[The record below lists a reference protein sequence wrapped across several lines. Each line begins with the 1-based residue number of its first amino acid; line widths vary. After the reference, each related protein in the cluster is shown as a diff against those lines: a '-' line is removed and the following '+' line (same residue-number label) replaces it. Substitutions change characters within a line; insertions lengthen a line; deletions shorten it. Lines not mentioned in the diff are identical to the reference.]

1 MREFRIKVNNEKTYV
16 VKANDYNQAVKTLHS
31 KLRDFD
37 LTNFLALK
45 RSLELR
51 IGEEID
57 FDKLEEYVNK
67 LPKDKNGKK
76 NINVKEVIKCCVKA
90 KDNAVS
96 DSISRYTGEDA
107 IRTNGFVKIKEDGD
121 WTSYRYNG
129 SDFDGAVFKIHQ
141 YNPSLIAFVSNGNR
155 TITVRNKY
163 LNDADDTAQ
172 GEIEVLKSFG
182 FDYKDGKWVKE
193 SNNNNIIVQPDYH
206 YVSVIGPDDTEKHCK
221 KYQYQSAGMLKKIIA
236 SNIKDSSITDTDMKT
251 AEDIIKKYGGNPVG
265 NVMGL
270 QKTRFVGQDEIK
282 NQHDFATDLDK
293 AGYKFYLINGRYRIS
308 PKDSSIKDDLTQVE
322 TYKKSIIYIDDNGY
336 YYHTPIGG
344 RGAKA
349 YRDNT
354 KDINIVKKRIDKD
367 YSFLYDSS
375 IKDVDWDFANK
386 LKQHS
391 QEEIR
396 NALKYSAP
404 TVYKQY
410 RNGETIQ
417 FAGLAGQLTGPEKTK
432 VLKRLGDSSIKDVS
446 YISGKNLKIGQ
457 KIVEDGEVLEVID
470 IKETQRGVNNN
481 YRDVTLKNVKTGATE
496 TVHFGNSTLARL
508 NDDWSK
514 GVSVTVKV
522 TTESLINAAKE
533 HKVLL
538 GGRNDAPEKF
548 IGRTSIRFT
557 LPNKDN
563 TAYAN
568 IDNSQSTIH
577 YNMYD
582 DEFTYKEFGGKKDFN
597 KAKLT
602 EGLKKLQD
610 YVVSQLISAGIVVNQ
625 SKVEVG
631 GSSRFNSTWRQ
642 AQSYNDE
649 SVKDADPVKVEKII
663 RKEKSALGITYYL
676 FQTKS
681 NSGATIY
688 YEVTD
693 KSYHGEPTYSGG
705 GVISFSLQSAND
717 SLDSHLL
724 YDKLVSKYG
733 KMAGRKRFFLGK
745 NDSVQRENDAS
756 TGYKYRITNN
766 GSKWYYETTFPDGH
780 TTLTGPYSSKQ
791 ETEQYFHKHRPTER
805 LNDYSPKYNKGQK
818 IQTSAGI
825 HEIIGYDPVR
835 PDVHTNR
842 IEYSYRLK
850 TPNGTYTN
858 MPDWQLEKLVKLGR
872 YKLIDSN
879 ISDTKFLVHAY
890 NDGKLLEEK
899 LVNTKV
905 EAEQLAKEFT
915 KKYGEDTTSIKLVY
929 SNITDADPVKVEKI
943 IRKEKSAL
951 GITYYIFQTKSSSG
965 YTIYYQVTDKTYHGE
980 PTYSGGGIISLSLK
994 SANDTL
1000 DHNLLSDKLKAKY
1013 GEKEGTKRYLR
1024 GENDSAIKDKLSTS
1038 DANSLVEAYIDKYK
1052 YTHSN
1057 LPYVNKPKIKIFN
1070 SPEEFRDKFL
1080 SSYRGYSIY
1089 AGGLLNYNGYVV
1101 KLFTSAK
1108 DGKIESPSAD
1118 NIFTIFPTTTIKD
1131 SNNIK
1136 NRKSYTI
1143 KVGDKQY
1150 KIFAES
1156 EEEAVDKYIKSKK
1169 Q

>member
-16 VKANDYNQAVKTLHS
+16 VKAKDYNQAVKKLHS
-31 KLRDFD
+31 K
-37 LTNFLALK
+37 
-45 RSLELR
+45 
-51 IGEEID
+51 
-57 FDKLEEYVNK
+57 
-67 LPKDKNGKK
+67 
-76 NINVKEVIKCCVKA
+76 
-90 KDNAVS
+90 
-96 DSISRYTGEDA
+96 
-107 IRTNGFVKIKEDGD
+107 
-121 WTSYRYNG
+121 
-129 SDFDGAVFKIHQ
+129 
-141 YNPSLIAFVSNGNR
+141 
-155 TITVRNKY
+155 
-163 LNDADDTAQ
+163 
-172 GEIEVLKSFG
+172 
-182 FDYKDGKWVKE
+182 
-193 SNNNNIIVQPDYH
+193 
-206 YVSVIGPDDTEKHCK
+206 
-221 KYQYQSAGMLKKIIA
+221 
-236 SNIKDSSITDTDMKT
+236 
-251 AEDIIKKYGGNPVG
+251 
-265 NVMGL
+265 
-270 QKTRFVGQDEIK
+270 
-282 NQHDFATDLDK
+282 
-293 AGYKFYLINGRYRIS
+293 
-308 PKDSSIKDDLTQVE
+308 
-322 TYKKSIIYIDDNGY
+322 
-336 YYHTPIGG
+336 
-344 RGAKA
+344 
-349 YRDNT
+349 
-354 KDINIVKKRIDKD
+354 
-367 YSFLYDSS
+367 
-375 IKDVDWDFANK
+375 
-386 LKQHS
+386 
-391 QEEIR
+391 
-396 NALKYSAP
+396 
-404 TVYKQY
+404 
-410 RNGETIQ
+410 
-417 FAGLAGQLTGPEKTK
+417 
-432 VLKRLGDSSIKDVS
+432 
-446 YISGKNLKIGQ
+446 
-457 KIVEDGEVLEVID
+457 
-470 IKETQRGVNNN
+470 
-481 YRDVTLKNVKTGATE
+481 
-496 TVHFGNSTLARL
+496 L

-631 GSSRFNSTWRQ
+631 GSSKFNSTWRQ
-642 AQSYNDE
+642 AQSYNDS
-649 SVKDADPVKVEKII
+649 SVKDYDLTNFLALKRSLELRIGEEIDFDRLEEYVNKLPKDKNGKKNIDVKEVIKRCIKAKDNAVSDSISRYNGEDAIRTNGFVKIKEDGDWTSYKYNGSDFDGAVFKIHQYNPSLIAFVSNGNRTITVRNKYLNDSADTAQGEIEVLKSFGFDYKDGKWVKESNNNDIIVQPDYHYVSVIGPDDTEKHCKKYQYQSAGMLKKIIASNIKDSFITDADMKIAEDIIKKYGGNPVGNVMGLQKTRFVGQDEIKNQHDFATDLDKAGYKFYLINGRYRISPKDSSIDDNSPKYSKGQKIQTSAGVHEIIGYDPVKADVHTNRIEYSYRLKTPNGTYTNMPDWQLEELVKLGRYKLIDSSTKDSSIKDTKFLVHAYNDGKLLEEKLVNTKVEAEQLAKEFIKKYGEYSTSIKLVDSNITDADPVKVEKII

-705 GVISFSLQSAND
+705 GIISFSLQSAND

-733 KMAGRKRFFLGK
+733 KMAGRKRFLLGK

-791 ETEQYFHKHRPTER
+791 ETEQYFHKHRPTE
-805 LNDYSPKYNKGQK
+805 
-818 IQTSAGI
+818 
-825 HEIIGYDPVR
+825 
-835 PDVHTNR
+835 
-842 IEYSYRLK
+842 
-850 TPNGTYTN
+850 
-858 MPDWQLEKLVKLGR
+858 KL
-872 YKLIDSN
+872 
-879 ISDTKFLVHAY
+879 
-890 NDGKLLEEK
+890 
-899 LVNTKV
+899 
-905 EAEQLAKEFT
+905 
-915 KKYGEDTTSIKLVY
+915 
-929 SNITDADPVKVEKI
+929 TDADPVKVEKI

-1038 DANSLVEAYIDKYK
+1038 DANFLVEAYIDKYK

-1057 LPYVNKPKIKIFN
+1057 LPYVNKPEIKIFN
-1070 SPEEFRDKFL
+1070 SPEEFRDRFL
-1080 SSYRGYSIY
+1080 SSHRGYSIY

-1118 NIFTIFPTTTIKD
+1118 NIFTIFPTTSMKD

-1150 KIFAES
+1150 KVFAES
-1156 EEEAVDKYIKSKK
+1156 ESEAINKYLKSKK

>member
-31 KLRDFD
+31 KLRDFDDTKKNINVVREFITNNGGKFSKSKDADAILDFIYKKTGVKNADYGDVLYIVRNYTNVKVEDNTVTDYD

-76 NINVKEVIKCCVKA
+76 NIDVKEVIKRCIKA

-96 DSISRYTGEDA
+96 DSISKYNGEDA

-121 WTSYRYNG
+121 WTSYKYNG

-172 GEIEVLKSFG
+172 GEIDVLKSFG

-193 SNNNNIIVQPDYH
+193 SNNNDIIVQPDYH
-206 YVSVIGPDDTEKHCK
+206 YVSVIGPGDTEKHCK

-236 SNIKDSSITDTDMKT
+236 SNIKDSSITDADMKI
-251 AEDIIKKYGGNPVG
+251 AEEIIKKYGGNPVG

-308 PKDSSIKDDLTQVE
+308 PKDSSIKDDLTMVE
-322 TYKKSIIYIDDNGY
+322 KYKKSIIYIDDNGY

-349 YRDNT
+349 QRDNT
-354 KDINIVKKRIDKD
+354 KDINIVKKRIDND

-446 YISGKNLKIGQ
+446 YVSGKKLKIGQ
-457 KIVEDGEVLEVID
+457 KIVEDGEVLEVVD

-481 YRDVTLKNVKTGATE
+481 YRDVTFKNVKTGATE

-508 NDDWSK
+508 NDYSIKDSDSYQVWTINEK
-514 GVSVTVKV
+514 GVYH
-522 TTESLINAAKE
+522 KE
-533 HKVLL
+533 ADV
-538 GGRNDAPEKF
+538 
-548 IGRTSIRFT
+548 
-557 LPNKDN
+557 PN
-563 TAYAN
+563 
-568 IDNSQSTIH
+568 
-577 YNMYD
+577 
-582 DEFTYKEFGGKKDFN
+582 
-597 KAKLT
+597 
-602 EGLKKLQD
+602 
-610 YVVSQLISAGIVVNQ
+610 
-625 SKVEVG
+625 
-631 GSSRFNSTWRQ
+631 
-642 AQSYNDE
+642 
-649 SVKDADPVKVEKII
+649 P
-663 RKEKSALGITYYL
+663 
-676 FQTKS
+676 
-681 NSGATIY
+681 
-688 YEVTD
+688 
-693 KSYHGEPTYSGG
+693 
-705 GVISFSLQSAND
+705 
-717 SLDSHLL
+717 
-724 YDKLVSKYG
+724 
-733 KMAGRKRFFLGK
+733 
-745 NDSVQRENDAS
+745 
-756 TGYKYRITNN
+756 
-766 GSKWYYETTFPDGH
+766 
-780 TTLTGPYSSKQ
+780 
-791 ETEQYFHKHRPTER
+791 
-805 LNDYSPKYNKGQK
+805 
-818 IQTSAGI
+818 
-825 HEIIGYDPVR
+825 
-835 PDVHTNR
+835 
-842 IEYSYRLK
+842 
-850 TPNGTYTN
+850 
-858 MPDWQLEKLVKLGR
+858 
-872 YKLIDSN
+872 
-879 ISDTKFLVHAY
+879 
-890 NDGKLLEEK
+890 
-899 LVNTKV
+899 
-905 EAEQLAKEFT
+905 QLAKAIASQL
-915 KKYGEDTTSIKLVY
+915 KKQGRWVQISKNSKTNIVSDCDMMDSLSIKVKLNGKTYEGVFNGISNTDKTFGDVYIPELVSLHSGDKGVFNEDEGRY
-929 SNITDADPVKVEKI
+929 VSDGKFYFKLDNLKKWNPSLSNYLTDSNITDADPVKVEKI

-1024 GENDSAIKDKLSTS
+1024 GENDSAIKD
-1038 DANSLVEAYIDKYK
+1038 
-1052 YTHSN
+1052 
-1057 LPYVNKPKIKIFN
+1057 
-1070 SPEEFRDKFL
+1070 
-1080 SSYRGYSIY
+1080 
-1089 AGGLLNYNGYVV
+1089 
-1101 KLFTSAK
+1101 
-1108 DGKIESPSAD
+1108 
-1118 NIFTIFPTTTIKD
+1118 

-1150 KIFAES
+1150 KVFAES
-1156 EEEAVDKYIKSKK
+1156 ESEAINKYIKSKK

>member
-31 KLRDFD
+31 KL
-37 LTNFLALK
+37 
-45 RSLELR
+45 S
-51 IGEEID
+51 
-57 FDKLEEYVNK
+57 
-67 LPKDKNGKK
+67 
-76 NINVKEVIKCCVKA
+76 
-90 KDNAVS
+90 
-96 DSISRYTGEDA
+96 
-107 IRTNGFVKIKEDGD
+107 
-121 WTSYRYNG
+121 
-129 SDFDGAVFKIHQ
+129 
-141 YNPSLIAFVSNGNR
+141 
-155 TITVRNKY
+155 
-163 LNDADDTAQ
+163 
-172 GEIEVLKSFG
+172 
-182 FDYKDGKWVKE
+182 
-193 SNNNNIIVQPDYH
+193 
-206 YVSVIGPDDTEKHCK
+206 
-221 KYQYQSAGMLKKIIA
+221 
-236 SNIKDSSITDTDMKT
+236 
-251 AEDIIKKYGGNPVG
+251 
-265 NVMGL
+265 
-270 QKTRFVGQDEIK
+270 
-282 NQHDFATDLDK
+282 
-293 AGYKFYLINGRYRIS
+293 
-308 PKDSSIKDDLTQVE
+308 
-322 TYKKSIIYIDDNGY
+322 
-336 YYHTPIGG
+336 
-344 RGAKA
+344 
-349 YRDNT
+349 
-354 KDINIVKKRIDKD
+354 
-367 YSFLYDSS
+367 
-375 IKDVDWDFANK
+375 
-386 LKQHS
+386 
-391 QEEIR
+391 
-396 NALKYSAP
+396 
-404 TVYKQY
+404 
-410 RNGETIQ
+410 
-417 FAGLAGQLTGPEKTK
+417 
-432 VLKRLGDSSIKDVS
+432 
-446 YISGKNLKIGQ
+446 
-457 KIVEDGEVLEVID
+457 
-470 IKETQRGVNNN
+470 
-481 YRDVTLKNVKTGATE
+481 
-496 TVHFGNSTLARL
+496 
-508 NDDWSK
+508 DDWSK

-538 GGRNDAPEKF
+538 GSRYDAPEKF

-610 YVVSQLISAGIVVNQ
+610 YVVSQLKSVGIVVNQ

-631 GSSRFNSTWRQ
+631 GSSKFNSTWRQ
-642 AQSYNDE
+642 AQSYNDS
-649 SVKDADPVKVEKII
+649 SVKDYDLTNFLALKRSLELRIGEEIDFDKLEEYVNKLPKDKNGKKNIDVKEVIKRCIKAKDNAVSDSISRYNGEDAIRTNGFVKIKEDGDWTSYKYNGSDFDGAVFKIHQYNPSLIAFVSNGNRTITVRNKYLNDSADTAQGEIEVLKSFGFDYKDGRWVKESNNNDIIVQPDYHYVSVIGPGDTEKHCKKYQYQSAGMLKKIIASNIKDSSITDADMKIAEDIIKKYGGNPVCNVMGLQKTRFVGQDEIKNQHDFATDLDKAGYKFYLINGRYRISPKDSSIKDVSYVSGKNLKIGQKIVKDGEVLEVIDIKETQRGVNNNYRDVTFKNVKTGATETVHFGNSTLARLNDNSPKYNKGQKFQTSAGIHEIIGYDPVKADVHTNRIEYSYRLKTPNGTYTNIPDWQLEELVKLGRYKLIDSSIQDADPVKVEKII

-705 GVISFSLQSAND
+705 GIISFSLQSAND

-733 KMAGRKRFFLGK
+733 KMAGRKRFLLGK
-745 NDSVQRENDAS
+745 NDSVQRENDVS

-791 ETEQYFHKHRPTER
+791 ETEQYFHKHRPTE
-805 LNDYSPKYNKGQK
+805 
-818 IQTSAGI
+818 
-825 HEIIGYDPVR
+825 
-835 PDVHTNR
+835 
-842 IEYSYRLK
+842 
-850 TPNGTYTN
+850 
-858 MPDWQLEKLVKLGR
+858 KL
-872 YKLIDSN
+872 
-879 ISDTKFLVHAY
+879 
-890 NDGKLLEEK
+890 
-899 LVNTKV
+899 
-905 EAEQLAKEFT
+905 
-915 KKYGEDTTSIKLVY
+915 
-929 SNITDADPVKVEKI
+929 TDADPVKVEKI

-1000 DHNLLSDKLKAKY
+1000 DHNLLSDKLIAKY

-1024 GENDSAIKDKLSTS
+1024 GENDSAINDKLSTS

-1080 SSYRGYSIY
+1080 SSYRGYSIF

-1118 NIFTIFPTTTIKD
+1118 NIFTIFPTTSIKD

-1150 KIFAES
+1150 KVFAES
-1156 EEEAVDKYIKSKK
+1156 EGEAINKYIKSKK

>member
-31 KLRDFD
+31 KLKDFD

-76 NINVKEVIKCCVKA
+76 NVDVKEVIKCCIKA

-121 WTSYRYNG
+121 WTSYKYNG
-129 SDFDGAVFKIHQ
+129 SDFDNAVFKIHQ

-163 LNDADDTAQ
+163 LNDADNTAQ

-193 SNNNNIIVQPDYH
+193 SNNNDIIVQPDYH
-206 YVSVIGPDDTEKHCK
+206 YVSVIGPGDTEKHCK

-236 SNIKDSSITDTDMKT
+236 SNIKDSSITDADMKI

-282 NQHDFATDLDK
+282 NPHGFATDLDK

-308 PKDSSIKDDLTQVE
+308 PKDSSIKD
-322 TYKKSIIYIDDNGY
+322 
-336 YYHTPIGG
+336 
-344 RGAKA
+344 
-349 YRDNT
+349 
-354 KDINIVKKRIDKD
+354 
-367 YSFLYDSS
+367 
-375 IKDVDWDFANK
+375 
-386 LKQHS
+386 
-391 QEEIR
+391 
-396 NALKYSAP
+396 
-404 TVYKQY
+404 
-410 RNGETIQ
+410 
-417 FAGLAGQLTGPEKTK
+417 
-432 VLKRLGDSSIKDVS
+432 VS
-446 YISGKNLKIGQ
+446 YVSGKNLKIGQ
-457 KIVEDGEVLEVID
+457 KIVEDGEVLEVVD

-481 YRDVTLKNVKTGATE
+481 YRDVTFKNVKTGATE

-631 GSSRFNSTWRQ
+631 GSSKFNSTWRQ

-649 SVKDADPVKVEKII
+649 SVKD
-663 RKEKSALGITYYL
+663 T
-676 FQTKS
+676 
-681 NSGATIY
+681 
-688 YEVTD
+688 
-693 KSYHGEPTYSGG
+693 
-705 GVISFSLQSAND
+705 
-717 SLDSHLL
+717 
-724 YDKLVSKYG
+724 
-733 KMAGRKRFFLGK
+733 
-745 NDSVQRENDAS
+745 
-756 TGYKYRITNN
+756 
-766 GSKWYYETTFPDGH
+766 
-780 TTLTGPYSSKQ
+780 
-791 ETEQYFHKHRPTER
+791 
-805 LNDYSPKYNKGQK
+805 
-818 IQTSAGI
+818 
-825 HEIIGYDPVR
+825 
-835 PDVHTNR
+835 
-842 IEYSYRLK
+842 
-850 TPNGTYTN
+850 
-858 MPDWQLEKLVKLGR
+858 
-872 YKLIDSN
+872 
-879 ISDTKFLVHAY
+879 
-890 NDGKLLEEK
+890 
-899 LVNTKV
+899 
-905 EAEQLAKEFT
+905 
-915 KKYGEDTTSIKLVY
+915 
-929 SNITDADPVKVEKI
+929 DPVKVEKI

-1000 DHNLLSDKLKAKY
+1000 DHNLLADKLKAKY

-1024 GENDSAIKDKLSTS
+1024 GENDSAIKDSSSIKNRISYDDLKRTINRVMEEGNDKDIVNILIGQLAELKKDYETDINNSKLDKEETKRHYGEYKRLVNNYK
-1038 DANSLVEAYIDKYK
+1038 NSHISKE
-1052 YTHSN
+1052 YTN
-1057 LPYVNKPKIKIFN
+1057 AVN
-1070 SPEEFRDKFL
+1070 SFL
-1080 SSYRGYSIY
+1080 S
-1089 AGGLLNYNGYVV
+1089 A
-1101 KLFTSAK
+1101 
-1108 DGKIESPSAD
+1108 
-1118 NIFTIFPTTTIKD
+1118 IKD
-1131 SNNIK
+1131 SDNIK

>member
-37 LTNFLALK
+37 DT
-45 RSLELR
+45 
-51 IGEEID
+51 
-57 FDKLEEYVNK
+57 
-67 LPKDKNGKK
+67 KK
-76 NINVKEVIKCCVKA
+76 NINVVREFITNNGGKFSKSKDADAILDFIYKKTGVK
-90 KDNAVS
+90 NADYGDVLYIVKNYTNVKVEDS
-96 DSISRYTGEDA
+96 AVNDSISRYTGEDA

-121 WTSYRYNG
+121 WTSYKYNG

-163 LNDADDTAQ
+163 LNDSVDTAQ

-206 YVSVIGPDDTEKHCK
+206 YVSVIGPGDTEKHCK

-236 SNIKDSSITDTDMKT
+236 SNIKDSSIKDFGNFKT
-251 AEDIIKKYGGNPVG
+251 FAEVEKYLNSKGYTIDSADKPLPGQRLREKYITVYKNG
-265 NVMGL
+265 K
-270 QKTRFVGQDEIK
+270 QKYIELFQYMNGDYEIM
-282 NQHDFATDLDK
+282 TSL
-293 AGYKFYLINGRYRIS
+293 S
-308 PKDSSIKDDLTQVE
+308 DSFIKDDLTMVE
-322 TYKKSIIYIDDNGY
+322 KYKKSIIYIDDNGY

-349 YRDNT
+349 QKDNT
-354 KDINIVKKRIDKD
+354 KDINIVKKRIDND

-446 YISGKNLKIGQ
+446 YVSGKNLKIGQ
-457 KIVEDGEVLEVID
+457 KIVEDGEVLEVVD

-481 YRDVTLKNVKTGATE
+481 YRDVTFKNVKTGATE

-538 GGRNDAPEKF
+538 GGRYDAPEKF
-548 IGRTSIRFT
+548 IGRTSIKFT

-663 RKEKSALGITYYL
+663 RKEKSALG
-676 FQTKS
+676 
-681 NSGATIY
+681 
-688 YEVTD
+688 V
-693 KSYHGEPTYSGG
+693 
-705 GVISFSLQSAND
+705 
-717 SLDSHLL
+717 
-724 YDKLVSKYG
+724 
-733 KMAGRKRFFLGK
+733 
-745 NDSVQRENDAS
+745 
-756 TGYKYRITNN
+756 
-766 GSKWYYETTFPDGH
+766 
-780 TTLTGPYSSKQ
+780 
-791 ETEQYFHKHRPTER
+791 
-805 LNDYSPKYNKGQK
+805 
-818 IQTSAGI
+818 
-825 HEIIGYDPVR
+825 
-835 PDVHTNR
+835 
-842 IEYSYRLK
+842 
-850 TPNGTYTN
+850 
-858 MPDWQLEKLVKLGR
+858 
-872 YKLIDSN
+872 
-879 ISDTKFLVHAY
+879 
-890 NDGKLLEEK
+890 
-899 LVNTKV
+899 
-905 EAEQLAKEFT
+905 
-915 KKYGEDTTSIKLVY
+915 
-929 SNITDADPVKVEKI
+929 
-943 IRKEKSAL
+943 
-951 GITYYIFQTKSSSG
+951 TYYIFQTKSSSG

-980 PTYSGGGIISLSLK
+980 PTYSGGGIISFSLK

-1024 GENDSAIKDKLSTS
+1024 GENDSAINDKLSTS
-1038 DANSLVEAYIDKYK
+1038 DANSFVEAYIDKYK

-1080 SSYRGYSIY
+1080 SSHRGYSIF

-1118 NIFTIFPTTTIKD
+1118 NIFTIFPTTAIKD

-1150 KIFAES
+1150 KVFAES
-1156 EEEAVDKYIKSKK
+1156 ESEAINKYIKSKK

>member
-37 LTNFLALK
+37 DT
-45 RSLELR
+45 
-51 IGEEID
+51 
-57 FDKLEEYVNK
+57 
-67 LPKDKNGKK
+67 KK
-76 NINVKEVIKCCVKA
+76 NINVVREFITNNGGKFSESKDADAILDFIYKKTGVKNA
-90 KDNAVS
+90 DYGDVLYIIRNYTNVKVEDNAVS
-96 DSISRYTGEDA
+96 DSISKYNGEDA

-121 WTSYRYNG
+121 WTSYKYNG

-163 LNDADDTAQ
+163 L
-172 GEIEVLKSFG
+172 
-182 FDYKDGKWVKE
+182 
-193 SNNNNIIVQPDYH
+193 
-206 YVSVIGPDDTEKHCK
+206 
-221 KYQYQSAGMLKKIIA
+221 
-236 SNIKDSSITDTDMKT
+236 KDSSITDTDMKT

-282 NQHDFATDLDK
+282 NQHDFVTDLDK

-308 PKDSSIKDDLTQVE
+308 PKDSSIKD
-322 TYKKSIIYIDDNGY
+322 
-336 YYHTPIGG
+336 
-344 RGAKA
+344 
-349 YRDNT
+349 
-354 KDINIVKKRIDKD
+354 
-367 YSFLYDSS
+367 
-375 IKDVDWDFANK
+375 
-386 LKQHS
+386 
-391 QEEIR
+391 
-396 NALKYSAP
+396 
-404 TVYKQY
+404 
-410 RNGETIQ
+410 
-417 FAGLAGQLTGPEKTK
+417 
-432 VLKRLGDSSIKDVS
+432 VS
-446 YISGKNLKIGQ
+446 YVSGKNLKIGQ
-457 KIVEDGEVLEVID
+457 KIVENGEVLEVVD

-481 YRDVTLKNVKTGATE
+481 YRDVTFKNVKTGATE
-496 TVHFGNSTLARL
+496 TVHFVNSALVRL

-631 GSSRFNSTWRQ
+631 GSSKFNSTWRQ

-681 NSGATIY
+681 SNGATIY

-705 GVISFSLQSAND
+705 GIISFSLQSAND

-733 KMAGRKRFFLGK
+733 KVAGRKRFFLGK

-791 ETEQYFHKHRPTER
+791 ETEQYFHKHRPTEKLTDANR
-805 LNDYSPKYNKGQK
+805 YNKGQK
-818 IQTSAGI
+818 FQTSAGI
-825 HEIIGYDPVR
+825 HEIIGYDPVKA
-835 PDVHTNR
+835 DANTNR
-842 IEYSYRLK
+842 IEYSYRIK

-858 MPDWQLEKLVKLGR
+858 MPDWQLEELVKLGR

-980 PTYSGGGIISLSLK
+980 PTYSGGGIISVSLK

-1000 DHNLLSDKLKAKY
+1000 DHNLLMDKLKAKY

-1070 SPEEFRDKFL
+1070 SLEEFRDKFL

-1118 NIFTIFPTTTIKD
+1118 NIFTIFPTTAIKD
-1131 SNNIK
+1131 SANITELTKKAKQLKNKLKKEKAHSYENWGQAEIRQLKDLFDYNNYSQSTKIINEFINWVDERTPGKIGDSNPNNIK

-1156 EEEAVDKYIKSKK
+1156 EEEAINKYIKSKK